1 MGKKMSNLS
10 KMSTKKKPAQ
20 QGMVLVLALLI
31 SVVMLIFTLP
41 MISSLSSQYR
51 RSERSFKST
60 AAFNLAEG
68 GVERAIWEMNNWLL
82 SPWNYIETEEGTLLA
97 LTIDDFTASN
107 GTVIG
112 DIDISIMPPS
122 SSGETRFL
130 EAKGKVPF
138 IASHT
143 VDRRVR
149 VNLEKY
155 LLSIFDFGFFAHD
168 GITAKAN
175 LFIDSYDSRDGA
187 YGGENQGLKANAGT
201 NNTKNQSILIMQGS
215 SSVVNGHLAS
225 GFGTDP
231 ENIDAV
237 IDIPDGTVFNGS
249 RHVLPS
255 EFEMPSV
262 DLQNLPP
269 RDFFES
275 DYDFSSWYV
284 DGELDMDTYY
294 RGAFQ
299 STKKETIV
307 LTEEDSGI
315 YSSFEVVKN
324 SDVRIE
330 GNVALY
336 ITDPNGATFSMENN
350 SSLEIADGASLTLV
364 LGNTSFYTSNNT
376 IQNNSQIPSNLM
388 ILGTDEFTG
397 EMNWENNIDT
407 HAAIYVPSAT
417 VNIGGAPNINFFGA
431 IVCNYLEFKNNINI
445 HYDRA
450 LKDLNWIKGGVPKWT
465 VKSWQEKRF

>member
-1 MGKKMSNLS
+1 MSVKK
-10 KMSTKKKPAQ
+10 THEH
-20 QGMVLVLALLI
+20 QGMVVVLALFI
-31 SVVMLIFTLP
+31 SVVMIIFTLP
-41 MISSLSSQYR
+41 MLSSLSSQYR

-60 AAFNLAEG
+60 AAFNLAES
-68 GVERAIWEMNNWLL
+68 GVERGIWELNNWLI
-82 SPWNYIETEEGTLLA
+82 SPWNYTDTTEGTM
-97 LTIDDFTASN
+97 LTCTIVDFTASDES
-107 GTVIG
+107 VIG
-112 DIDISIMPPS
+112 DIDIIIMPPS
-122 SSGETRFL
+122 LSGENRFI

-155 LLSIFDFGFFAHD
+155 LLSIFDFGFFAHEA
-168 GITAKAN
+168 IAAKAN
-175 LFIDSYDSRDGA
+175 LFIDSYDSRDGT

-237 IDIPDGTVFNGS
+237 IDIPDGTDFNGEK
-249 RHVLPS
+249 HILPS

-284 DGELDMDTYY
+284 DGELDMETYY
-294 RGAFQ
+294 KGSFQ

-336 ITDPNGATFSMENN
+336 ITDPNGSQFFMENN
-350 SSLEIADGASLTLV
+350 ADLEIAEGASLTLI
-364 LGNTSFYTSNNT
+364 LGNTSFYTNNNT
-376 IQNNSQIPSNLM
+376 IQNNSQVPSNLM

-397 EMNWENNIDT
+397 QMNWENNIDT

-417 VNIGGAPNINFFGA
+417 VSIGGSPNVNFFGA
-431 IVCNYLEFKNNINI
+431 IVCNFLEFKNNIDI
-445 HYDRA
+445 HYDMA
-450 LKDLNWIKGGVPKWT
+450 LKDLDWIQGGVPKWT

>member
-1 MGKKMSNLS
+1 MSV
-10 KMSTKKKPAQ
+10 KKKHEQ
-20 QGMVLVLALLI
+20 QGMVVVLALLI
-31 SVVMLIFTLP
+31 SVVMIIFTLP
-41 MISSLSSQYR
+41 MLSSLSSQYR

-60 AAFNLAEG
+60 VAFNLAES
-68 GVERAIWEMNNWLL
+68 GVERGIWELNNWLI
-82 SPWNYIETEEGTLLA
+82 SPWNYTDTTEGTM
-97 LTIDDFTASN
+97 LTCTINDFTASD
-107 GTVIG
+107 GSIIG

-122 SSGETRFL
+122 LSGENRFI

-155 LLSIFDFGFFAHD
+155 FLSIFDFGFFAHE

-175 LFIDSYDSRDGA
+175 LFIDSYDSRDGM
-187 YGGENQGLKANAGT
+187 YGGGNQGLKANAGT

-237 IDIPDGTVFNGS
+237 IDIPDGTDFNGEK
-249 RHVLPS
+249 HILPS

-294 RGAFQ
+294 KGSFQ

-324 SDVRIE
+324 SDVKIE

-336 ITDPNGATFSMENN
+336 ITDPNGSQFFMENN
-350 SSLEIADGASLTLV
+350 ADLEIAEGASLTLI
-364 LGNTSFYTSNNT
+364 LGNTSFYTNNNT
-376 IQNNSQIPSNLM
+376 IQNNSQVPSNLM

-397 EMNWENNIDT
+397 QMNWENNIDT

-417 VNIGGAPNINFFGA
+417 VSIGGSPNVNFFGA
-431 IVCNYLEFKNNINI
+431 IVCNYLEFKNNIDI
-445 HYDRA
+445 HYDMA
-450 LKDLNWIKGGVPKWT
+450 LKDLDWIQGGVPKWT
-465 VKSWQEKRF
+465 VKSWQERIF

>member
-1 MGKKMSNLS
+1 M
-10 KMSTKKKPAQ
+10 
-20 QGMVLVLALLI
+20 I
-31 SVVMLIFTLP
+31 IFTLP
-41 MISSLSSQYR
+41 VISSLSSQYR
-51 RSERSFKST
+51 LSERSFKSA

-68 GVERAIWEMNNWLL
+68 GVERTIWELNNWLL
-82 SPWNYIETEEGTLLA
+82 SHWDYIDTEEGTLLA
-97 LTIDDFTASN
+97 LTIDDFIAAD
-107 GTVIG
+107 GAVIG

-122 SSGETRFL
+122 ISGETRFIT
-130 EAKGKVPF
+130 AKGKVPF

-143 VDRRVR
+143 VDRSVR

-155 LLSIFDFGFFAHD
+155 LLSIFDFGFFAHE
-168 GITAKAN
+168 GIAAKNN
-175 LFIDSYDSRDGA
+175 LMLDSYDSRDGI
-187 YGGENQGLKANAGT
+187 YNSENPGLKANAGT
-201 NNTKNQSILIMQGS
+201 NNTENQSILIMQGS

-249 RHVLPS
+249 RHILPS

-269 RDFFES
+269 RDFFDS

-294 RGAFQ
+294 KGTFQ

-307 LTEEDSGI
+307 LTEEDSGV
-315 YSSFEVVKN
+315 YSSFEIVKN

-336 ITDPNGATFSMENN
+336 ITDPDGGQFLMENN
-350 SSLEIADGASLTLV
+350 SNFEIAEGANLTLI
-364 LGNTSFYTSNNT
+364 LGNTSFYMDNNT

-388 ILGTDEFTG
+388 ILGTDEFTD

-417 VNIGGAPNINFFGA
+417 VNIGGAPNVNFFGA
-431 IVCNYLEFKNNINI
+431 IVCNYLEFKNNIDI
-445 HYDRA
+445 HYDMA
-450 LKDLNWIKGGVPKWT
+450 LQDLNWIKGGIPKWT
-465 VKSWQEKRF
+465 VKTWQEKRF